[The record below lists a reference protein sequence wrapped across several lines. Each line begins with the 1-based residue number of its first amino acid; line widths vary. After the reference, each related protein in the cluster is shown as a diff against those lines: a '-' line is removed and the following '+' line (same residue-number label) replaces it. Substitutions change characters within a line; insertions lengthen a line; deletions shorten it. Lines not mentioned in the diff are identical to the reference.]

1 MGAID
6 ASTGTGAAT
15 GRAALVAHA
24 PAVAPALDAVLAIA
38 PADLSDPAVRAFA
51 EQVAL
56 DVSVVDDEL
65 RGAFLAATGAGAFEV
80 VQRIWAHDVPP
91 RALAVLD
98 QVHAVSETLDL
109 EPSEADPWPL
119 LEELMR
125 AVARLDSLDPVTTEL
140 VRLRA
145 AAAHDCRVCRSRRST
160 PARSAA
166 SLLDQVESGAVPADL
181 SPRHRAALALTD
193 AVVWDWRAVP
203 ETVLADV
210 RRELAPAEVV
220 EVVLDVVRNAANKIA
235 VALAADAPEVSE
247 GVQWFS
253 TDADGQVVVE

>member
-1 MGAID
+1 M
-6 ASTGTGAAT
+6 
-15 GRAALVAHA
+15 
-24 PAVAPALDAVLAIA
+24 
-38 PADLSDPAVRAFA
+38 
-51 EQVAL
+51 
-56 DVSVVDDEL
+56 
-65 RGAFLAATGAGAFEV
+65 
-80 VQRIWAHDVPP
+80 
-91 RALAVLD
+91 
-98 QVHAVSETLDL
+98 DL

-119 LEELMR
+119 LEDLMR
-125 AVARLDSLDPVTTEL
+125 AVARLEALDPVTTEL
-140 VRLRA
+140 VRLRG
-145 AAAHDCRVCRSRRST
+145 AAAHDCRLCRSRRST
-160 PARSAA
+160 PARAA
-166 SLLDQVESGAVPADL
+166 VSLLDQVESGAVPADL

-253 TDADGQVVVE
+253 ADADGQVVVE